1 MLLLISVLL
10 ALLPLLG
17 IAYMLLFWP
26 ALTVGNLFMMLILL
40 TMSGLFGLNVLLEL
54 RQRGF
59 PIPLLG
65 KKREPVGAAGTR
77 QPAPALRMA
86 AAGNGVTAEPVQVSG
101 TVEVVSF
108 YESSVGRSN
117 RSVVTLRSP
126 DGGGSQMVVFYGDV
140 RDQFPVG
147 RQVKVTYA
155 RDGEACNLLE
165 RKYV

>member
-1 MLLLISVLL
+1 MYLLISVLL

-26 ALTVGNLFMMLILL
+26 ALTVGNLFMVLILL
-40 TMSGLFGLNVLLEL
+40 TMSGIFGLNVLLEL

-65 KKREPVGAAGTR
+65 KKRMPAGAAGTPG
-77 QPAPALRMA
+77 PAPALRMA
-86 AAGNGVTAEPVQVSG
+86 AGGSGAATEPMQVLG

-108 YESSVGRSN
+108 YESSVGRPN
-117 RSVVTLRSP
+117 RSVVTLRAP

-155 RDGEACNLLE
+155 HDGEACNLLE
-165 RKYV
+165 RRYV